1 MKLAYA
7 YDPGSTAVLTKST
20 IGFVKDPPMETLFVV
35 PAMANSGVAF
45 EDAVVN
51 LPF

>member
-1 MKLAYA
+1 MTFEWAKN
-7 YDPGSTAVLTKST
+7 PGVTAVDISPI
-20 IGFVKDPPMETLFVV
+20 IGCVKDPPTEISPAV
-35 PAMANSGVAF
+35 PAIDNSGVAF